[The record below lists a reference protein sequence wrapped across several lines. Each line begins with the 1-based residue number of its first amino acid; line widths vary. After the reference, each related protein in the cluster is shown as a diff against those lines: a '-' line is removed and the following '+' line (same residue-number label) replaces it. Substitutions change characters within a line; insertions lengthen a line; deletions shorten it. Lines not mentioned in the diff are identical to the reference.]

1 MQMKAVA
8 PYSIP
13 IEPGRARA
21 IGLAALVHAL
31 LLGFLWV
38 GVRWQNDM
46 PVSVEAEI
54 WSPQTRDA
62 APRAPVPEPPPVTL
76 AKPDVA
82 APPKVAP
89 ARERQPV
96 PDEKPD
102 IALEQLKKHKA
113 ELIKKQA
120 AEAAEDAQRQVQER
134 KLADQET
141 REKQRNKERE
151 QARQQQ
157 AQEQEQAQEI
167 AQRELAKENLAKEK
181 QKIADQ
187 KKIDLAKKRKLDE
200 ADAKRLDAVRADEMR
215 RITGNVSATGGS
227 GDAPKSQGGRTDS
240 GYARKVANIIRS
252 NTVFNVPESLDN
264 NPTVEYV
271 VDLLPDGEVKGHP
284 RKQKSSGVNGFDEA
298 VLRAI
303 EKSTF
308 PPDKTGAVPSQI
320 IVSHKPKD

>member
-1 MQMKAVA
+1 MQMKAAA

-21 IGLAALVHAL
+21 IGLAALVHGL
-31 LLGFLWV
+31 LLGFLWI
-38 GVRWQNDM
+38 GVRWQNEV
-46 PVSVEAEI
+46 PVNVEAEI

-62 APRAPVPEPPPVTL
+62 AQRAPDPEPPPAVL
-76 AKPDVA
+76 SKPTI
-82 APPKVAP
+82 APPSKVTP
-89 ARERQPV
+89 LPEREQV

-102 IALEQLKKHKA
+102 IALEQLKKRKA
-113 ELIKKQA
+113 ELMKKQA
-120 AEAAEDAQRQVQER
+120 AEAAAEDAQRRTLARRTAEQEI
-134 KLADQET
+134 
-141 REKQRNKERE
+141 REKERNKERE
-151 QARQQQ
+151 QQAR
-157 AQEQEQAQEI
+157 QEQAQ
-167 AQRELAKENLAKEK
+167 QSRELEK

-187 KKIDLAKKRKLDE
+187 KKIELAKKRKQDE

-227 GDAPKSQGGRTDS
+227 GDASKAQGSRTDS

-252 NTVFNVPESLDN
+252 NTVFNVPESLEG
-264 NPTVEYV
+264 NPAVEYV

-284 RKQKSSGVNGFDEA
+284 RKQKSSGVAAFDEA

-308 PPDKTGAVPSQI
+308 PPDKTGAVPGQI